1 MIEQQTMTAA
11 TPVLVI
17 DDDPNI
23 RKLLEDFLSYH
34 GYSAVSKETGQEAL
48 QWLAENEC
56 DLSLVDLRLPGMAGM
71 ALIQEAKQLHPHMQF
86 IVISGVGE
94 LDDAI
99 KAMEEGVFAFVKK
112 PFTHMEELQH
122 LIVRSLEKIRLE
134 RENDQYHNELET
146 MNRELEAR
154 VRDRTNVL
162 SKYQRA
168 LAYLFKVSSEISTYQ
183 DIDSMLQYIC
193 WSIVNAGLYHRALI
207 TIAIDSPR
215 ITNVGFASSKGDY
228 ETLRAEVLTI
238 QGAPLLTEAF
248 QQSEFMIG
256 NAIYI
261 PYEKR
266 KESISAVEILVEDN
280 GKPNGSG
287 GWHPKDLLFFPL
299 KHQNGEVFGYLS
311 VDEPPDGERPSIELT
326 QMIDLFIDH
335 ASKYIEQ
342 WGLQE
347 KLKTYSSNLERMVEE
362 RSRELRHSE
371 AKFTR
376 LVRTTSDI
384 VYVEDLLQGITDLNQ
399 AFYTV
404 LKYPAEDYVGK
415 SLKEIFK
422 ELATDNPINIQ
433 VHNYLDRQ
441 IRFPRKGFVVVE
453 LLSKEG
459 HKVLLEINETAI
471 RESGKIIGIQGI
483 ARDITERRELE
494 DQLIRAERFAATGR
508 LAAVIAH
515 EINNPLQALT
525 TNINIVRNQLGESF
539 PHLASLDLMSTALDR
554 IKTIVRQLLELHRP
568 PTQEKTAIGVNQIL
582 EELLSLI
589 EKDLIHSQITL
600 QRQLSPR
607 VQSIIASPQKLHQ
620 VFLNLILNAQAAMP
634 QGGTLKVKTRLKGEG
649 VEIVVADTGVG
660 IKNTDLPFIF
670 EPFFTT
676 HKGEGTGLGLY
687 ITDLII
693 QGHHGKIAVKSQVGK
708 GTTFTVWLPIQG

>member
-1 MIEQQTMTAA
+1 MIDQQTMIAA
-11 TPVLVI
+11 APILVI
-17 DDDPNI
+17 DDDSNV
-23 RKLLEDFLSYH
+23 RNLLKDFLSYH
-34 GYSAVSKETGQEAL
+34 GYGVVTKETSQEAL
-48 QWLAENEC
+48 RWLAENEC

-71 ALIQEAKQLHPHMQF
+71 ELIQEAKRLHPHMQF
-86 IVISGVGE
+86 VVISGVGE

-99 KAMEEGVFAFVKK
+99 KAIEEGVFAFVKK
-112 PFTHMEELQH
+112 PFTHMEELQN
-122 LIVRSLEKIRLE
+122 IIIRSLEKVSLE
-134 RENDQYHNELET
+134 RENDQYQTELES

-154 VRDRTNVL
+154 VRDRTTVL

-193 WSIVNAGLYHRALI
+193 WSIVNAGLYNRALI
-207 TIAIDSPR
+207 TVAIDSPR
-215 ITNVGFASSKGDY
+215 ITNVGFASAKGDY
-228 ETLRAEVLTI
+228 EALRAEVLTI
-238 QGAPLLTEAF
+238 QGAPLLTETF
-248 QQSEFMIG
+248 HQSEFMVG

-266 KESISAVEILVEDN
+266 KESLSAIEILVEDT
-280 GKPNGSG
+280 GKPQDSN

-326 QMIDLFIDH
+326 QIIDLFIDH

-362 RSRELRHSE
+362 RTLELRHSE

-384 VYVEDLLQGITDLNQ
+384 VYVEDLQQGITDLNQ
-399 AFYTV
+399 AFYNV
-404 LKYPAEDYVGK
+404 LKYPPEDYIGK
-415 SLKEIFK
+415 SLKEIFN
-422 ELATDNPINIQ
+422 ELASDNPINDRIR
-433 VHNYLDRQ
+433 NYLERQ
-441 IRFPRKGFVVVE
+441 ARIPRKGFVVVE

-459 HKVLLEINETAI
+459 RKVLLEINETAI
-471 RESGKIIGIQGI
+471 REGGKIIGIQGI
-483 ARDITERRELE
+483 ARDITERQELE

-525 TNINIVRNQLGESF
+525 TNMNIIRNELSESF
-539 PHLASLDLMSTALDR
+539 PYLASFDLMATALDR

-568 PTQEKTAIGVNQIL
+568 PTQEKTAVGVNQIL

-589 EKDLIHSQITL
+589 EKDLTHSNIVLRQ
-600 QRQLSPR
+600 QLSPR

-634 QGGTLKVKTRLKGEG
+634 EGGTLTVKTRLKGEG
-649 VEIVVADTGVG
+649 VEIIIADTGVG
-660 IKNTDLPFIF
+660 IKGNDLPFIF

-708 GTTFTVWLPIQG
+708 GTTFTVWLPIEG